1 MGRCSK
7 TLVANMEKKID
18 TPITLFNLSFF
29 GGQLPDLLTVLTDR
43 LTEGARGDNETLT
56 VATPNPE
63 QVIQTRNN
71 PEFLRALQTMNVRL
85 PDGIGLLYASK
96 ILSMRYGGPTLRHRI
111 GGRDVV
117 AQLLRWADSAPVT
130 VLVIGGRSLGQEAES
145 EEEILVENSVVGKS
159 LVAEHPKGG
168 KVAKGK
174 QEAGAGVDVGV
185 GAGTGVGVTRLKQ
198 VSVPDRLA
206 NPHWLWTEA
215 YQDAKHATPAEE
227 ATLRAILEDLRPD
240 LVLVALGAPDQE
252 LWLDSHRELLSAT
265 GVKVAMAVGGAL
277 DVLTGAL
284 KQPPA
289 WVIRANLEWAFRL
302 WQQPWR
308 WKRQLRLLQ
317 FGTLVLRGLVDRSVG
332 QPVDQTPD

>member
-1 MGRCSK
+1 
-7 TLVANMEKKID
+7 MEKKID
-18 TPITLFNLSFF
+18 TPITLFSLSFF
-29 GGQLPDLLTVLTDR
+29 GGQLPDLLTVLTER

-117 AQLLRWADSAPVT
+117 ARLLAWADGEPIT
-130 VLVIGGRSLGQEAES
+130 VLVIGGRGLGVRSDAEGYLVRSSNRS
-145 EEEILVENSVVGKS
+145 EGGKSVVTDR
-159 LVAEHPKGG
+159 LDDTLA
-168 KVAKGK
+168 
-174 QEAGAGVDVGV
+174 
-185 GAGTGVGVTRLKQ
+185 RLKP
-198 VSVPDRLA
+198 VFVPSELS
-206 NPHWLWTEA
+206 NSHWLWTEA
-215 YQDAKHATPAEE
+215 YQDAKDATLEEE
-227 ATLRAILEDLRPD
+227 ATLRAILEDLQPD

-284 KQPPA
+284 RQPPA
-289 WVIRANLEWAFRL
+289 WIERANLEWAFRL

-317 FGTLVLRGLVDRSVG
+317 FGGLVLRGLIDRSVG
-332 QPVDQTPD
+332 QPVEQTVDHTAS

>member
-18 TPITLFNLSFF
+18 TPITLFSLSFF
-29 GGQLPDLLTVLTDR
+29 GGQLPDLLTVLTER

-117 AQLLRWADSAPVT
+117 AQLLRWADSEPVT
-130 VLVIGGRSLGQEAES
+130 VLVIGGRGLGETE
-145 EEEILVENSVVGKS
+145 VENG
-159 LVAEHPKGG
+159 L
-168 KVAKGK
+168 AK
-174 QEAGAGVDVGV
+174 
-185 GAGTGVGVTRLKQ
+185 LKP
-198 VSVPDRLA
+198 VFVPSELS

-215 YQDAKHATPAEE
+215 YQDAKQATPAEE
-227 ATLRAILEDLRPD
+227 APLRAILEDLRPD

-284 KQPPA
+284 RQPPA
-289 WVIRANLEWAFRL
+289 WIERVNLEWAFRL

-317 FGTLVLRGLVDRSVG
+317 FGALVLRGLVDRSVG
-332 QPVDQTPD
+332 QPVE

>member
-1 MGRCSK
+1 
-7 TLVANMEKKID
+7 MEKKID
-18 TPITLFNLSFF
+18 TPITLFSLSFF
-29 GGQLPDLLTVLTDR
+29 GGQLPDLLTVLTER

-117 AQLLRWADSAPVT
+117 AQLLRWADSEPVT

-145 EEEILVENSVVGKS
+145 GEGILTENSVAGKN
-159 LVAEHPKGG
+159 LVAEHLDGG
-168 KVAKGK
+168 KMAKGK
-174 QEAGAGVDVGV
+174 LEAGAGVDV
-185 GAGTGVGVTRLKQ
+185 GVGVTRLKQ
-198 VSVPDRLA
+198 VSVPERLA

-215 YQDAKHATPAEE
+215 YQDAKQATPAEE

-252 LWLDSHRELLSAT
+252 LWLDSHRELLSAS

-284 KQPPA
+284 RQPPA
-289 WVIRANLEWAFRL
+289 WIERANLEWAFRL

-317 FGTLVLRGLVDRSVG
+317 FGALVLRGLVDRSVG
-332 QPVDQTPD
+332 QPVEQTVDHTAI